1 MDRFVNLHCHSEFS
15 LLDGMPRVTD
25 YVNWAV
31 EHEQPGIAITDHGA
45 MGSGY
50 ALLKESKKAGIKGL
64 LGIEAYIVPHTEKHV
79 KGERRSHVTLIAKNW
94 AGCQNLFRLSTK
106 AWTDGFYNRPR
117 IEPSWLREYSDD
129 VICLSGCMDT
139 MFGKAKDPVKLGAQ
153 LKGIFG
159 DRLFMEVMPTKIKQQ
174 TRINQI
180 ALHVAEAL
188 GLPLVSTPDSHYL
201 RDWQKYHKYY
211 LGTGSKGRV
220 WEFDDDC
227 FHPMTR
233 NEMGGLLLANHPY
246 FTNEQIGRALD
257 GTVRVCSMVD
267 IDMPQWKS
275 LTPQPYQ
282 GLTDDE
288 EYAKLRELTFRG
300 MSAHKWD
307 GKRDD
312 PRYIERLEYELDYI
326 HEQGFVRYFLLID
339 DMLEFVRRSG
349 IFYGPGRGS
358 AGGSLVCAALRITD
372 PDPVEHDLM
381 FERFLAPGRE
391 EPPDIDLDFEDSRRQ
406 DIKDYL
412 INKYGEENV
421 ASMGM
426 YGNLGEKMVMQD
438 LARCMDIPRSEVN
451 KVTSLVTAGDKGS
464 AKLDSSL
471 AIVTDILE
479 TTAPGKRLCS
489 EYPDFEPAV
498 KLLLNRK
505 RQRGVHASGVL
516 VSPFPLTDAMPLDVR
531 GGVKCSVFDGHECM
545 AMGFLKL
552 DILGIKTLSIIHEAC
567 ELSGLT
573 RDDLLALDYADP
585 AILADFHAGKT
596 QGVFQF
602 NSQGMTGL
610 LKEIPIDSFDD
621 LVAVNALYRP
631 GAMRSGL
638 FQRYVDRRAGREEV
652 PSLHPIYDKITQD
665 TEGVLVYQEQI
676 MLIFGQLGNYDP
688 HGVDRMREMIKRQPG
703 VAVFN
708 KELPAF
714 LEGAESHGMSEYDAR
729 TLFQDMVHFG
739 SYAFNKSHSFQ
750 YTQIGYWCMWLKHY
764 HPVEWYCA
772 LMNCEHDDDKFRGA
786 LGDAISEGET
796 VFLPDVNHSGR
807 KARIVT
813 NKRGKKAIKLGL
825 EHIRGL
831 GDKALESVLEN
842 APYSDMDDLRERV
855 NRRVVNKRVQQTLES
870 LGVFGAPNRL
880 WDSDYLKWKD
890 AYPLPVNSIALAQ
903 LDRISGYKEI
913 PWTNIDDALGKS
925 GSMYMRGVITSV
937 KRKNHGG
944 KKSAI
949 AQMDDSTG
957 RIGVYVGGELV
968 EEYGDSLK
976 SGKNLFCRVMKNSDN
991 DDTVFAKKIIVVNE
1005 EDGQSDESKRA

>member
-1 MDRFVNLHCHSEFS
+1 
-15 LLDGMPRVTD
+15 MPRVDD
-25 YVNWAV
+25 YVNWAA
-31 EHEQPGIAITDHGA
+31 EHGQPGIAITDHGA

-50 ALLKESKKAGIKGL
+50 ALLKSAEKAGVKGIV
-64 LGIEAYIVPHTEKHV
+64 GIEAYIVPNASVHK
-79 KGERRSHVTLIAKNW
+79 KGERRSHVTLLAKSW
-94 AGCQNLFRLSTK
+94 KGCQNLFKLSTMG
-106 AWTDGFYNRPR
+106 WTDGFYNRPR
-117 IEPSWLREYSDD
+117 IQPSWMKQYSED

-139 MFGKAKDPVKLGAQ
+139 MFGKVKDPLKLGEQ
-153 LKGIFG
+153 LKEIYD
-159 DRLFMEVMPTKIKQQ
+159 DRLYMEIMPTKIEQQ
-174 TRINQI
+174 TQINQI
-180 ALHVAEAL
+180 ALYVAKVL
-188 GLPLVSTPDSHYL
+188 DLPTVATPDSHYL
-201 RDWQKYHKYY
+201 EDWQPYHKYY

-220 WEFDDDC
+220 WEFDDNC
-227 FHPMTR
+227 FHPFTR
-233 NEMGGLLLANHPY
+233 NAMGGLLLANHPY
-246 FTNEQIGRALD
+246 LTQEDIERALD
-257 GTVRVCSMVD
+257 GTVDVCDAVD
-267 IDMPQWKS
+267 IRMPQWKS
-275 LTPQPYQ
+275 LTPQPYP

-288 EYAKLRELTFRG
+288 EYQKLRDLTYAG
-300 MSAHKWD
+300 MQAPKWD
-307 GKRDD
+307 GKREDS
-312 PRYIERLEYELDYI
+312 RYIERLEYELNYI

-339 DMLEFVRRSG
+339 DMLEFVRRSV

-412 INKYGEENV
+412 IRKYGEENV

-438 LARCMDIPRSEVN
+438 LARCMDIPRAEVN
-451 KVTSLVTAGDKGS
+451 KVTALVTAGDKGS

-471 AIVTDILE
+471 AIVSDILE
-479 TTAPGKRLCS
+479 NTIPGKQLCAKN
-489 EYPDFEPAV
+489 PDFGPAV

-552 DILGIKTLSIIHEAC
+552 DVLGIKTLSIIREAC
-567 ELSGLT
+567 DLSGLT

-638 FQRYVDRRAGREEV
+638 FQKYVDRRAGREEV
-652 PSLHPIYDKITQD
+652 PKLHPIYDEITKD

-676 MLIFGQLGNYDP
+676 MLIFGQLGDYDP

-714 LEGAESHGMSEYDAR
+714 LEGAQNHGMSEYDAR
-729 TLFQDMVHFG
+729 NLFQEMVHFG
-739 SYAFNKSHSFQ
+739 SYAFNKSHAFQ

-772 LMNCEHDDDKFRGA
+772 LLNCEHDDDKFRSA
-786 LGDAISEGET
+786 LGDAVLHGIR
-796 VFLPDVNHSGR
+796 VFLPDVNHSDR
-807 KARIVT
+807 KARIVR
-813 NKRGKKAIKLGL
+813 NRKGGCAIKLGL
-825 EHIRGL
+825 EHIRNL
-831 GDKALESVLEN
+831 GEKALAEVL
-842 APYSDMDDLRERV
+842 AHKPYVDIDDLVARV
-855 NRRVVNKRVQQTLES
+855 NRRVVNKRVQGTLAQ
-870 LGVFGAPNRL
+870 LDLFGSPSRL
-880 WDSDYLKWKD
+880 WDSDYMTWKD
-890 AYPLPVNSIALAQ
+890 VYPLPVNRTAMAHLDKIA
-903 LDRISGYKEI
+903 GYKEI
-913 PWTNIDDALGKS
+913 PWKDIADIRGKS
-925 GSMYMRGVITSV
+925 GSMYLRGVVTSV
-937 KRKNHGG
+937 KRKNHQG

-949 AQMDDSTG
+949 AQLDDSTG

-968 EEYGDSLK
+968 ETHGDQLK
-976 SGKNLFCRVMKNSDN
+976 SGRNLFCRVTKNRDN
-991 DDTVFAKKIIVVNE
+991 DETVFAKRIIVVK
-1005 EDGQSDESKRA
+1005 ED

>member
-1 MDRFVNLHCHSEFS
+1 MKDDFVNLHCHSEFS
-15 LLDGMPRVTD
+15 LLDGMPRVDD
-25 YVNWAV
+25 YVDWVV
-31 EHEQPGIAITDHGA
+31 EHGQPGIAITDHGA

-50 ALLKESKKAGIKGL
+50 ALLKAASKAGIKGIV
-64 LGIEAYIVPHTEKHV
+64 GIEAYIVPDASKHV
-79 KGERRSHVTLIAKNW
+79 KGERRSHVTLLAKSW
-94 AGCQNLFRLSTK
+94 KGCQNLFRLSTK
-106 AWTDGFYNRPR
+106 GWTDGFYNRPR
-117 IEPSWLREYSDD
+117 IQPSWLKEYSED

-139 MFGKAKDPVKLGAQ
+139 MFGKSKDPLKLGMQMAE
-153 LKGIFG
+153 IFDG
-159 DRLFMEVMPTKIKQQ
+159 RFFMEIMPTKIDKQ
-174 TRINQI
+174 TPINMTAI
-180 ALHVAEAL
+180 RVANTL
-188 GLPLVSTPDSHYL
+188 GLPLVATPDSHYL
-201 RDWQKYHKYY
+201 RDWQQYHKYY
-211 LGTGSKGRV
+211 LGTGSKGKV
-220 WEFDDDC
+220 WEFDDNC

-246 FTNEQIGRALD
+246 LSQMDIGRALD
-257 GTVRVCSMVD
+257 GTVQVCDMVD
-267 IDMPQWKS
+267 IQMPQWKS
-275 LTPQPYQ
+275 LTPQPYP
-282 GLTDDE
+282 GLSDDE
-288 EYAKLRELTFRG
+288 EYEKLRELTYAG
-300 MSAHKWD
+300 MDQPKWD

-312 PRYIERLEYELDYI
+312 SRYIERLEYELNYI

-372 PDPVEHDLM
+372 PDPVAHDLM

-406 DIKDYL
+406 EIKDYL
-412 INKYGEENV
+412 IEKYGEANV

-438 LARCMDIPRSEVN
+438 LARCMDIPRAEVN
-451 KVTSLVTAGDKGS
+451 KASSLVTPGDKGS
-464 AKLDSSL
+464 QKLASSL

-479 TTAPGKRLCS
+479 NTIPGKQLCS
-489 EYPDFEPAV
+489 KYPDFEPAC

-531 GGVKCSVFDGHECM
+531 NGVKCSVFDGHECM

-552 DILGIKTLSIIHEAC
+552 DILGIKTLSIIRETC
-567 ELSGLT
+567 DLSGIT

-585 AILADFHAGKT
+585 AILADFHEGKT
-596 QGVFQF
+596 NGVFQF

-638 FQRYVDRRAGREEV
+638 FQKYVDRRAGREEV
-652 PSLHPIYDKITQD
+652 PSLHPIYDEITKD

-714 LEGAESHGMSEYDAR
+714 LEGATSHGMSEYDAR
-729 TLFQDMVHFG
+729 NLFQEMVHFG
-739 SYAFNKSHSFQ
+739 SYAFNKSHAFQ

-772 LMNCEHDDDKFRGA
+772 LMNCEHEDDKFRSA
-786 LGDAISEGET
+786 LTDAIQHGVK
-796 VFLPDVNHSGR
+796 VFLPDINHSGR
-807 KARIVT
+807 ESRIVT
-813 NKRGKKAIKLGL
+813 NKHGVKAIKLGL
-825 EHIRGL
+825 THIKGM
-831 GDKALESVLEN
+831 GDKAVDDILEHK
-842 APYSDMDDLRERV
+842 PYVDFDDLYNRV
-855 NRRVVNKRVQQTLES
+855 TRRVVNKRVQES
-870 LGVFGAPNRL
+870 VQVLGLLGAANRP
-880 WDSDYLKWKD
+880 WDEDYLTWRNR
-890 AYPLPVNSIALAQ
+890 YPLPVNHQALAHLDSIA
-903 LDRISGYKEI
+903 GYKEI
-913 PWTNIDDALGKS
+913 PWTNIDSLQGKS
-925 GSMYMRGVITSV
+925 GSVYVRGVITSV
-937 KRKNHGG
+937 KKKNHDG
-944 KKSAI
+944 KKSAVI
-949 AQMDDSTG
+949 QLNDSTG
-957 RIGVYVGGELV
+957 VIGVYIGGDILEEYGNQLKSGNSFFCRASKNSGNDDTLFAKKLIIVGGE
-968 EEYGDSLK
+968 
-976 SGKNLFCRVMKNSDN
+976 N
-991 DDTVFAKKIIVVNE
+991 NE
-1005 EDGQSDESKRA
+1005 